1 MEKTALEFV
10 YKIIMPA
17 KVSIQNSRLLWIP
30 AFAGMTIVLSFIATP
45 AHAAIAVTGGLAPTS
60 SFPKT
65 KLTKTKPTKKEP
77 VLLTADEVHYD
88 KETSIVSA
96 KGNVEIIQGASIL
109 LADFVE
115 YNQNTNVMKA
125 KGNVSLLDNSGNVS
139 FGDEME
145 MQDDLKSGVIDAFK
159 GRLTDDS
166 LLTAN
171 DANKQDENVTILY
184 NALYSPCH
192 VCAGATDGS
201 TPLWQLQAS
210 KIVIDKQAQEVNYD
224 DAFMEFYGI
233 PMLYTPYFSHSTPN
247 ADNQSGLLTPSVRV
261 STNIGY
267 EYKQPVYY
275 TISPD
280 KDITLTPVF
289 TTKTDP
295 ILEGEYRQMFNNGKL
310 TLSGSFTQEVTNA
323 YGTPNAAAWNY
334 DAMWRFDID
343 DKTDW
348 GFDIRRASDP
358 TYLSLY
364 GISQDSVL
372 TSRVFVEKHDF
383 INDGGRSLASV
394 EALAFQGLNTTDT
407 SSTTPYVLPLANFD
421 WQSARG
427 DYGDRF
433 LFNGNLMAL
442 SRDVGDSS
450 RRISTTGGWSLPY
463 ISSDGQVIEFATHL
477 RTDMYSVNDQ
487 LMPNGTNYSG
497 ETGRIIPDASATWR
511 YPFINRM
518 NNYNV
523 TLEPIVMVS
532 ASGKSGNTLQIPNED
547 SQTPEFNTSNLFSPN
562 RYAGYDKVQTGEQV
576 SYGLRGQAQ
585 IYNDKYVDWL
595 MGQNYHTDTTSN
607 FPFSNDPTSNWSDY
621 VGKVGFTYS
630 IFNLAYRARVDKDT
644 LSLNQ
649 SEVEANVNYAPFSF
663 STSYLMLKNDP
674 MLQNKEEIT
683 VSGGYNF
690 LKVWTWSASTTR
702 DLQLGQPTSASTSLI
717 YKNECISVNNTL
729 SRTYTQVLNVKPDLS
744 LNINVSFKNL
754 N

>member
-1 MEKTALEFV
+1 MEKTALGLKAGNK
-10 YKIIMPA
+10 KIGSLRSS
-17 KVSIQNSRLLWIP
+17 VSYLP
-30 AFAGMTIVLSFIATP
+30 FIAIFSLLFLCETHK
-45 AHAAIAVTGGLAPTS
+45 ANAIAVTGGLAQSPI
-60 SFPKT
+60 FPKT
-65 KLTKTKPTKKEP
+65 KITKTKPTKKEP

-115 YNQNTNVMKA
+115 YNQNTNIMKA
-125 KGNVSLLDNSGNVS
+125 RGNVSVLDASGNVA

-145 MQDDLKSGVIDAFK
+145 MQDDLKAGTIDAFK
-159 GRLTDDS
+159 GRLTDNS
-166 LLTAN
+166 LLTAS
-171 DANKQDENVTILY
+171 DANKKDENVTILHD
-184 NALYSPCH
+184 ALYSPCH

-210 KIVIDKQAQEVNYD
+210 KVTIDKQAQEVNYK

-233 PMLYTPYFSHSTPN
+233 PMLYTPYFSHSTPGS
-247 ADNQSGLLTPSVRV
+247 DNQSGLLTPSLRV

-280 KDITLTPVF
+280 KDLTLTPIF
-289 TTKTDP
+289 TTKTSP
-295 ILEGEYRQMFNNGKL
+295 ILEGEYREMFNNGKMV
-310 TLSGSFTQEVTNA
+310 LSGSITQENNNA
-323 YGTPNAAAWNY
+323 IGVANTAGWNY
-334 DAMWRFDID
+334 DAVGKFNID

-372 TSRVFVEKHDF
+372 TSRAFVEKHDF
-383 INDGGRSLASV
+383 IDDGGRSLANV
-394 EALAFQGLNTTDT
+394 QALAFQGLNVPDN
-407 SSTTPYVLPLANFD
+407 SRTTPTVLPLANFD
-421 WQSARG
+421 WQSARR

-450 RRISTTGGWSLPY
+450 RRISTTAGWNLPY
-463 ISSDGQVIEFATHL
+463 ISSDGQVIEFATNL
-477 RTDMYSVNDQ
+477 RTDMYSVNDE
-487 LMPNGTNYSG
+487 LLPNGTNYSG

-518 NNYNV
+518 NNFNV
-523 TLEPIVMVS
+523 TLEPIVMFS
-532 ASGKSGNTLQIPNED
+532 ASGKSGSTLQIPNED

-562 RYAGYDKVQTGEQV
+562 RYAGYDRVQTGEQV
-576 SYGLRGQAQ
+576 SYGLRGEAQ
-585 IYNDKYVDWL
+585 IYNDKYVDFL
-595 MGQNYHTDTTSN
+595 LGQNYHTDTTSN

-621 VGKVGFTYS
+621 VGKIGFTYS
-630 IFNLAYRARVDKDT
+630 MFNLAYRARVDKDT
-644 LSLNQ
+644 MSLNQ
-649 SEVEANVNYAPFSF
+649 SEVEANINYAPFSF

-683 VSGGYNF
+683 VSGGYN
-690 LKVWTWSASTTR
+690 LSKVWTWNAATTR
-702 DLQLGQPTSASTSLI
+702 DLQLNQPVSASTSLI

-729 SRTYTQVLNVKPDLS
+729 SKTYTQVLNVKPDLS
-744 LNINVSFKNL
+744 LTINVAFKNL